1 MERRSIDKYKLLC
14 YSFPVTQLVANDQEE
29 ALPPI
34 EVSVLLAQVEEERR
48 AAGAVLD
55 EVLAKVGGGGMDE
68 VMPSRRSI

>member
-14 YSFPVTQLVANDQEE
+14 YSFPVTQFVANDQEE

-48 AAGAVLD
+48 AADAVLD
-55 EVLAKVGGGGMDE
+55 EVLAKLGAAAE
-68 VMPSRRSI
+68 